1 MLKKQT
7 KWKVLTA
14 MAVIGFSCQN
24 SQSQEKWSSEMEI
37 TTYNG
42 GGMRPESKTVIIKDS
57 LGTYIHWLQPKR
69 DTLAFTLSK
78 KELDDL
84 LKEINA
90 VRFRTIISAATGT
103 VAYDKPTTSVIFKWG
118 GKTHEVSVG
127 ATEGIQGDASGFY
140 TVYNY
145 IVALAAKKTRQPAE

>member
-1 MLKKQT
+1 
-7 KWKVLTA
+7 
-14 MAVIGFSCQN
+14 MAVICFSCLN

-57 LGTYIHWLQPKR
+57 LGTYIHWLQPKS
-69 DTLAFTLSK
+69 DTLRFTLSK

-84 LKEINA
+84 LKEINTC
-90 VRFRTIISAATGT
+90 RFRTIVSAETGA

-118 GKTHEVSVG
+118 GKTHEVIVG
-127 ATEGIQGDASGFY
+127 ATEGIKGEASGFFKL
-140 TVYNY
+140 YNY
-145 IVALAAKKTRQPAE
+145 IVTLAIKKTRQPAE